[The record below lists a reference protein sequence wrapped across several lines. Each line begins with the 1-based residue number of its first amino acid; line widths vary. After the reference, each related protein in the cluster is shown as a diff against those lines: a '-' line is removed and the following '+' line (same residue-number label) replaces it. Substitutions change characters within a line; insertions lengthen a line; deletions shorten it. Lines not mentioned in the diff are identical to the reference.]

1 MYTFKL
7 AFIKE
12 FDNRLIYKCKA
23 AETILINEKNIC
35 YEEGEATYRSLL

>member
-7 AFIKE
+7 AFI
-12 FDNRLIYKCKA
+12 